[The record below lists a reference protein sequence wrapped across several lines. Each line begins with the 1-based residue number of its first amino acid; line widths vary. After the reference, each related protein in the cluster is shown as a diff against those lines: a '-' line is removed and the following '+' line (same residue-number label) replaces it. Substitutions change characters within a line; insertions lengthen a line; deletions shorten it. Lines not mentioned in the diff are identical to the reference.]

1 MYETARIRTHII
13 TSVVFIAIAVI
24 TSFGFGPVVNAA
36 NGYTFAGVIY
46 ALVLL
51 VAGYMLM
58 HFLVRHLEDLSVALM
73 VRHGKIALARIED
86 VQLLPNRRDIILGQ
100 HTPREFHLH
109 IFINEEVFFKQV
121 IIEDVVGASP
131 AKGTFVFVTYD
142 STQRN
147 PGKSIGIVPTIV
159 MCYTPSLEPVV
170 RQLENRIHPR
180 YVEVTRTIQ
189 GLAFKPFG
197 KKS

>member
-13 TSVVFIAIAVI
+13 TGIVFVAIAAI
-24 TSFGFGPVVNAA
+24 TFFGFAPVVNAA
-36 NGYTFAGVIY
+36 NGYTFAGVIF

-73 VRHGKIALARIED
+73 VRRGKIALARIED
-86 VQLLPNRRDIILGQ
+86 VRSLPHRRDIILGQ
-100 HTPREFHLH
+100 HTPREFQLH
-109 IFINEEVFFKQV
+109 IFVNEKVSFKQV
-121 IIEDVVGASP
+121 IIEDVAGASP
-131 AKGTFVFVTYD
+131 EKGTFVFVTYD
-142 STQRN
+142 SAQRN
-147 PGKSIGIVPTIV
+147 PGKTMGIVPTIV

-170 RQLENRIHPR
+170 RQFENEIHPR

-189 GLAFKPFG
+189 GLAFKSFD